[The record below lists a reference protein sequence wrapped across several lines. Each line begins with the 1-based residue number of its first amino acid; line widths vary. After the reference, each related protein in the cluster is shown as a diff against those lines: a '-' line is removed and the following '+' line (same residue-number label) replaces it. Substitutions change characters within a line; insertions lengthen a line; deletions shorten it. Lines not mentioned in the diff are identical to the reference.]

1 MKITV
6 VGIGYVG
13 LVAAACFAEMGN
25 TVVCV
30 DVDRRKIT
38 LLKKGEVTIY
48 EQGLDDLVR
57 KNLHEKR
64 LFFSTQLR
72 DGIKNTQVILLALP
86 TPPNEDGTA
95 DLRHVLAVAG
105 QIGRLIKDYKVIVN
119 KSTVPVGTAAR
130 VTEIIRAKTR
140 IPFDVVSNPEFL
152 KEGSAVEDFMKPD
165 RIVVG
170 SSSEKAINV
179 MRQLYDPFIRTGN
192 PFIVMD
198 EASAELTKYAANSLL
213 ATKISFM
220 NEIANLAESVGAD
233 VDKVRMG
240 IGSDPRI
247 GKSFLFPGVGYG
259 GSCFPKDVKALIRIG
274 ERLGSDFKILKAV
287 EEVNHRQKRS
297 LIPKIK
303 RHFTDTLEG
312 KTFAI
317 WGLAFKPKTNDIREA
332 PSIVIIQELLK
343 LGAKIQ
349 AHDPVAIPE
358 AKKILGSKIKYCATP
373 YEALRRADALV
384 IVTEW
389 NEFREPDYDE
399 MKEIMRGLVIF
410 DGRNILNVQ
419 QLRSKGFA
427 YYGVGRR

>member
-1 MKITV
+1 M
-6 VGIGYVG
+6 
-13 LVAAACFAEMGN
+13 
-25 TVVCV
+25 
-30 DVDRRKIT
+30 R
-38 LLKKGEVTIY
+38 
-48 EQGLDDLVR
+48 
-57 KNLHEKR
+57 EKR
-64 LFFSTQLR
+64 LTFTTQLR
-72 DGIKNTQVILLALP
+72 EGIKSAQVILLALP
-86 TPPNEDGTA
+86 TPPNEDGAA
-95 DLRHVLAVAG
+95 DLRHVLSVAE
-105 QIGRLIKDYKVIVN
+105 QIGRSIKEYKVIVN
-119 KSTVPVGTAAR
+119 KSTVPVGTIAR
-130 VTEIIRAKTR
+130 VTELIRSKTHV
-140 IPFDVVSNPEFL
+140 PFDVVSNPEFL

-170 SSSEKAINV
+170 ASTEKAIAV
-179 MRQLYDPFIRTGN
+179 MQQLYEPFIRTGN

-220 NEIANLAESVGAD
+220 NEIANLAEFVGAD
-233 VDKVRMG
+233 VDKVRIG
-240 IGSDPRI
+240 VGSDPRI

-259 GSCFPKDVKALIRIG
+259 GSCFPKDVKALIKTG
-274 ERLGSDFKILKAV
+274 ERLGCDFKILKAV
-287 EEVNHRQKRS
+287 EEVNYRQKRS

-303 RHFTDTLEG
+303 RHFANSVEG

-317 WGLAFKPKTNDIREA
+317 WGLAFKPKTDDIREA
-332 PSIVIIQELLK
+332 PSIVIIQDLLK
-343 LGAKIQ
+343 LGARIQ
-349 AHDPVAIPE
+349 AHDPVAMSE
-358 AKKILGSKIKYCATP
+358 TKRVLGSKIKYCSTP
-373 YEALRRADALV
+373 YEALRRADALI